1 MMKVKCP
8 NCHKVFDFDD
18 KRLPKGEKFSFPCK
32 DCKTTIE
39 VDLKSGLNKDGAT
52 RSQTN
57 QKDQQK
63 TKDSSGKKELGGEAL
78 KKKILRTIH
87 DLPPMPQTVFK
98 ARKIIQNPKSS
109 FEELAGVLETDQA
122 IATKV
127 LKLANSSYYGLSG
140 TISSIK
146 HASVILGHKALG
158 DLITMAGTSGL
169 LGSTLNGYGLEA
181 GDLWLHSMGVAFGSR
196 IIAEKKKPE
205 LINDAFAAGLI
216 HDAGK
221 LVLDKYIFERKEEFE
236 EFMKDGK
243 QSFLAAE
250 KEILGFDHAEIAF
263 DLCENWRVPE
273 TLTISIKYH
282 HYPSMSERNELTYI
296 VHMADVIAI
305 MTAMGG
311 GIDGMFYKMDDEAME
326 FLGFEEEDVDEVTH
340 DILEAVEKISEQMHA
355 D

>member
-1 MMKVKCP
+1 M
-8 NCHKVFDFDD
+8 
-18 KRLPKGEKFSFPCK
+18 
-32 DCKTTIE
+32 
-39 VDLKSGLNKDGAT
+39 
-52 RSQTN
+52 
-57 QKDQQK
+57 
-63 TKDSSGKKELGGEAL
+63 
-78 KKKILRTIH
+78 
-87 DLPPMPQTVFK
+87 
-98 ARKIIQNPKSS
+98 
-109 FEELAGVLETDQA
+109 
-122 IATKV
+122 
-127 LKLANSSYYGLSG
+127 
-140 TISSIK
+140 
-146 HASVILGHKALG
+146 ALG

-169 LGSTLNGYGLEA
+169 LGSTLKGYGLEA

-196 IIAEKKKPE
+196 IIADKKNPG

-221 LVLDKYIFERKEEFE
+221 LVLDKYIFKRKEEFE

-243 QSFLAAE
+243 QSFLVAE

-273 TLTISIKYH
+273 TLTVSIKYH